1 MVGHGLTRAGLWC
14 PGGAWSLMYRDAGSC
29 THIRAHMSRRVD
41 ICAQKRTY
49 RCLGQ
54 LRTIHTP
61 TPPHPHTSTHVMTCL
76 HARACVHMYAR
87 ATRGVVE
94 PRWVCARARAREM
107 SGLSMLC
114 AANSESGQVHT
125 GHTWMIYPTSV
136 PTSVPRCP
144 LCPTVHQSS
153 RFLLHPACGQAV
165 SLADTD
171 KSGQSG
177 VAV

>member
-49 RCLGQ
+49 GCLGQ
-54 LRTIHTP
+54 LRTIHTH
-61 TPPHPHTSTHVMTCL
+61 THPHTHPCHDMPPRTRMCAHVRTRDTRCS
-76 HARACVHMYAR
+76 R
-87 ATRGVVE
+87 ATLGV
-94 PRWVCARARAREM
+94 CTRAREM

>member
-1 MVGHGLTRAGLWC
+1 MVQIYGDSLPHDHPRLTTLGSRVMTWQGKPDIGHGGTWWDMVGHGLTGAGLWC

-49 RCLGQ
+49 GCLGQ

-61 TPPHPHTSTHVMTCL
+61 THPHPHTSTHVMTCL

-94 PRWVCARARAREM
+94 PRWVCARAHGRCLVCPCFALRT
-107 SGLSMLC
+107 
-114 AANSESGQVHT
+114 ANLG
-125 GHTWMIYPTSV
+125 
-136 PTSVPRCP
+136 RCISDIP
-144 LCPTVHQSS
+144 
-153 RFLLHPACGQAV
+153 G
-165 SLADTD
+165 
-171 KSGQSG
+171 
-177 VAV
+177 

>member
-54 LRTIHTP
+54 LSTIHTH
-61 TPPHPHTSTHVMTCL
+61 TPTHVMTCL

-94 PRWVCARARAREM
+94 PRWVCARARTGDVWFVHALRCEQRIWAGAYRTYLDDLPHFCTNICTKV
-107 SGLSMLC
+107 SALPHCAPIVPLPPPSRLWPGGLTC
-114 AANSESGQVHT
+114 
-125 GHTWMIYPTSV
+125 
-136 PTSVPRCP
+136 
-144 LCPTVHQSS
+144 
-153 RFLLHPACGQAV
+153 
-165 SLADTD
+165 
-171 KSGQSG
+171 
-177 VAV
+177 